1 SIFAWTKGL
10 AHRGK
15 IDKNEEL
22 VKFCEILEKVC
33 VATIES
39 GSMTKDLATTI
50 KKSKD
55 EMVTENDYLTTFE
68 FLDKIA
74 QNLKACM
81 MSSKKNL

>member
-1 SIFAWTKGL
+1 
-10 AHRGK
+10 
-15 IDKNEEL
+15 
-22 VKFCEILEKVC
+22 
-33 VATIES
+33 
-39 GSMTKDLATTI
+39 MTKDLATMI